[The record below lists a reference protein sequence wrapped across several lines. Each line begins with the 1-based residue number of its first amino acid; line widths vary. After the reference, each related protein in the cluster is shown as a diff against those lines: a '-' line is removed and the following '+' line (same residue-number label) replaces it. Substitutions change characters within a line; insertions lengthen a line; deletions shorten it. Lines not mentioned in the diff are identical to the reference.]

1 MNNNRVELSNA
12 ERDNKP
18 SPTTEFMSISM
29 WLTIKLLIEESNKKK
44 NSMTNDMQIF
54 PACLAS
60 FV

>member
-29 WLTIKLLIEESNKKK
+29 WLTIKLLMEESNKKEK
-44 NSMTNDMQIF
+44 FNDK
-54 PACLAS
+54 
-60 FV
+60 